1 MSARTNERTNERAN
15 ACSNK
20 IFPFLC
26 KLYLAN
32 MCLESAQVSQILGG
46 KIALGFCKCLP
57 GSPFSLSLSLSS
69 FYSQGGGQTI
79 NRTQRGGEF
88 VSFVRISFPRSES
101 ESLSLFLPL
110 SHFSSPPLFCK
121 SEKDFADI
129 QSVVERRD
137 KVTTQKKINLS

>member
-1 MSARTNERTNERAN
+1 MFTWVT
-15 ACSNK
+15 
-20 IFPFLC
+20 PL
-26 KLYLAN
+26 
-32 MCLESAQVSQILGG
+32 
-46 KIALGFCKCLP
+46 
-57 GSPFSLSLSLSS
+57 SLSLSLTHSLSS

-101 ESLSLFLPL
+101 ESLSLFPL
-110 SHFSSPPLFCK
+110 SLTFHLPPLFCK

>member
-1 MSARTNERTNERAN
+1 MFTWVT
-15 ACSNK
+15 
-20 IFPFLC
+20 PL
-26 KLYLAN
+26 
-32 MCLESAQVSQILGG
+32 
-46 KIALGFCKCLP
+46 
-57 GSPFSLSLSLSS
+57 SLSLSLTHSLSS

-101 ESLSLFLPL
+101 ESLSLSSSL
-110 SHFSSPPLFCK
+110 SLTFHLPPLFCK